1 MKLALYRNDYGH
13 ELSRVNKILK
23 DKDGRPIGFTA
34 DNPILDIRMYG
45 VEYDDGYKTAITAN
59 AIASNL
65 FPKLTKI
72 YNVLYYSTP

>member
-1 MKLALYRNDYGH
+1 
-13 ELSRVNKILK
+13 
-23 DKDGRPIGFTA
+23 
-34 DNPILDIRMYG
+34 MYG

-65 FPKLTKI
+65 FTKLTKI